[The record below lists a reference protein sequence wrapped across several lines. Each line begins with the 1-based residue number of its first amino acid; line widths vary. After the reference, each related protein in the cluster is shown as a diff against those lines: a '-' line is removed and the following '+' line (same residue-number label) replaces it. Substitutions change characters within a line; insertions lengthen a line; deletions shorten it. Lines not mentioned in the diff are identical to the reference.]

1 MKKIINRR
9 IYDTETS
16 EQLAFK
22 YVGEFGEANGYEER
36 LYLTNRGLYF
46 IYGVGGPDSPYPQ
59 ETIKPI
65 EKEQA
70 EAWETELPKEKD
82 AEQEVIAEKPGKAKK
97 PAKKAKEKDTKAKK
111 SRKPP
116 VKKAA
121 KTAEAVSEA
130 ETAGAAEGEKA

>member
-1 MKKIINRR
+1 MKKIISRR

-16 EQLAFK
+16 KQLAFK
-22 YVGEFGEANGYEER
+22 YVGEFGETNGYEER

-70 EAWETELPKEKD
+70 EAWETELPKEK
-82 AEQEVIAEKPGKAKK
+82 EVIEEKAGKAKK
-97 PAKKAKEKDTKAKK
+97 PAKKAKDKDTKAKK